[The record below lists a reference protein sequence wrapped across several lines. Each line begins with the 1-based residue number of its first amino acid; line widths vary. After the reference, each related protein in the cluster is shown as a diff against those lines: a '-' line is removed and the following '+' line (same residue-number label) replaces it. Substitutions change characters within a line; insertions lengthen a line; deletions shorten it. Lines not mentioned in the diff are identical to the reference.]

1 MGGVAPARIVGD
13 VGVSGVPQTGPLGL
27 SEDIMKD
34 CVYLKEAKY
43 LGEFRVFLVFNDG
56 KSGEVDLKE
65 TVNKHAAASPLRRP
79 QAFSQFYLDSWPT
92 LAWDCGFDVAPETL
106 YEKCEQSGG
115 GDGIPPP
122 HR

>member
-1 MGGVAPARIVGD
+1 
-13 VGVSGVPQTGPLGL
+13 
-27 SEDIMKD
+27 MKE